1 MRKISVLLVDDHTV
15 VRQGLRALL
24 SAEED
29 IEVVG
34 EAENGRLAV
43 MLARKSNPDVV
54 VMDIQLPDISGIEC
68 TAKLKRLL
76 PNTQIVMF
84 TIQDDDEQVFQ
95 ALQAGASGYLLKGS
109 PSAEI
114 LGSLR
119 EVVRGGVP
127 MTSEIARKVIR
138 SFQRPVTI
146 EGPAES
152 LTARE
157 IEVLE
162 ALVEGCISKEIAQ
175 RLSISI
181 ETVNYHLKQIYQKM
195 HVRSRT
201 EAVVKYLR
209 R

>member
-1 MRKISVLLVDDHTV
+1 
-15 VRQGLRALL
+15 
-24 SAEED
+24 
-29 IEVVG
+29 
-34 EAENGRLAV
+34 
-43 MLARKSNPDVV
+43 
-54 VMDIQLPDISGIEC
+54 
-68 TAKLKRLL
+68 
-76 PNTQIVMF
+76 
-84 TIQDDDEQVFQ
+84 
-95 ALQAGASGYLLKGS
+95 
-109 PSAEI
+109 
-114 LGSLR
+114 
-119 EVVRGGVP
+119 

-138 SFQRPVTI
+138 SFQRPIAI